1 MNSVYIVV
9 RYEEDTDTI
18 AEIISAHPNRQ
29 VAINAERFY
38 RSYNCK
44 QHDGTVTN
52 VLEVDFEA
60 G

>member
-9 RYEEDTDTI
+9 RYDVDSDTI

-38 RSYNCK
+38 RSYEGK
-44 QHDGTVTN
+44 KFDGLVTN

>member
-1 MNSVYIVV
+1 MNSVFIVV
-9 RYEEDTDTI
+9 RYEEDADTI

-38 RSYNCK
+38 RSYEGK
-44 QHDGTVTN
+44 KFDGLVTN
-52 VLEVDFEA
+52 VLEVDFEE

>member
-9 RYEEDTDTI
+9 RYEEDSDTI
-18 AEIISAHPNRQ
+18 VEIISAHPNRQ

-38 RSYNCK
+38 RSYEGK
-44 QHDGTVTN
+44 KFDGLRTDI
-52 VLEVDFEA
+52 LEVDFEA